1 VALGQFFQSWIFQIM
16 VLILI
21 YILIVWLRRKF
32 RRFWSRRVG
41 AFDVF
46 VPFLLF
52 VSLEAVKPFHFLY
65 LWLLFGWLL
74 LCVIFLLVVGLKN
87 RVLLYR
93 LYFRGLWRL
102 TGLYLLIVY
111 IVGVGFRVI

>member
-1 VALGQFFQSWIFQIM
+1 MALGQFFQSWIFQIM

-21 YILIVWLRRKF
+21 YILIVWLRRKL
-32 RRFWSRRVG
+32 RRFWPRRVG

-52 VSLEAVKPFHFLY
+52 VSLETVKPFYFLY

-111 IVGVGFRVI
+111 IVGV